1 MCTDE
6 QWTRKNPTETLMTSK
21 FWLNDGKA
29 PYKQN
34 MQWFNFWLTPL
45 DVPKEE
51 TSWFMKFP
59 GVSTACQLH
68 SPAKL
73 K

>member
-6 QWTRKNPTETLMTSK
+6 QWTRKHPTDALMTSK
-21 FWLNDGKA
+21 FWLNNGQA
-29 PYKQN
+29 PAYERK
-34 MQWFNFWLTPL
+34 QWFSFWLTPL

-51 TSWFMKFP
+51 TSWFMQFP
-59 GVSTACQLH
+59 SVSAACQLH